1 MEEKVKEMEK
11 TMQEHESELTSQKGV
26 AERVQ

>member
-11 TMQEHESELTSQKGV
+11 AMQEHESELTSQKGM
-26 AERVQ
+26 AE

>member
-1 MEEKVKEMEK
+1 MEEKIKETKK

-26 AERVQ
+26 VERVQ